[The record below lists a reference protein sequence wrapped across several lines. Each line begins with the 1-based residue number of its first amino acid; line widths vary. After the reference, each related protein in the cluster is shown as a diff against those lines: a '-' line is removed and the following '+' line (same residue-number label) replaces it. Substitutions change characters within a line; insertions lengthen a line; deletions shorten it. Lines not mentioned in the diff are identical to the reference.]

1 MPSGLIITSYVLAA
15 IAIPIVLWFHLLPV
29 LFSGLAVYVLT
40 IKLARLLPVQWGSL
54 AHKLALTVLV
64 GCVMLALFGAGLS
77 LWSFLD
83 GSGGMAALLSAVADT
98 LERLRASLAP
108 DIGAAIPHSM
118 EDLRQQL
125 NLLLRENAHGIS
137 AAGIAGV
144 RILAHVILGMVVGGI
159 TAIYHFETPNRLS
172 PLSNAL
178 RERIQTLVDAFDK
191 VVFAQVKISAL
202 NTALTAFYLLVV
214 LPSFNIHFP
223 MLTVLIA
230 FTFVVGLLPI
240 IGNLVSNTVIV
251 LISLGVSPSVAI
263 ASLVFLVA
271 IHKLEYFTNAYIVGG
286 EVQARAWEI
295 LCAMIVMEAV
305 FGIAGLIA
313 APVAYA
319 WLKAE
324 LRANDLL

>member
-1 MPSGLIITSYVLAA
+1 MTKGLTLTSYVLAA
-15 IAIPIVLWFHLLPV
+15 LAIPVVLCFHLLPT

-40 IKLARLLPVQWGSL
+40 IKLAGRLPVQWGSL
-54 AHKLALTVLV
+54 AHKLALTALV
-64 GCVMLALFGAGLS
+64 GCVILALFGAIFS

-83 GSGGMAALLSAVADT
+83 GSGGMAALLSAAADT
-98 LERLRASLAP
+98 LESLRHTLAP
-108 DIGAAIPHSM
+108 DMAAAIPHTM
-118 EDLRQQL
+118 EDLRQEV
-125 NLLLRENAHGIS
+125 NVMLRENAHRIS

-144 RILAHVILGMVVGGI
+144 RIFAHVLLGMVVGGI
-159 TAIYHFETPNRLS
+159 TAIYHFDTSDQLP
-172 PLSNAL
+172 PLVAVL
-178 RERIQTLVDAFDK
+178 RERIRMLVDAFDK

-202 NTALTAFYLLVV
+202 NTILTAFYLLVV
-214 LPSFNIHFP
+214 LPSFNIHLP
-223 MLTVLIA
+223 MLTVLLT

-251 LISLGVSPSVAI
+251 LISLGVSPGVAI

-286 EVQARAWEI
+286 EVQARAWEL
-295 LCAMIVMEAV
+295 LCAMVVMEAV

-324 LRANDLL
+324 LRAQNLI